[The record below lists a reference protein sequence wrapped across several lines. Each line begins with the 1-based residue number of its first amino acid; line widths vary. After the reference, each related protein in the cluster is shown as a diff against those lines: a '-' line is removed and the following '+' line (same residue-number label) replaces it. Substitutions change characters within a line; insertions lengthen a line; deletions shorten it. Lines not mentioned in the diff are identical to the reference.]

1 MPGIDR
7 GSIDLSPRAMY
18 GIATVFLK
26 ILDLRSLHSITP
38 IKYAVSFFI
47 ARRNCG
53 TKADRSS
60 AKFLLSISGHSINAN
75 FGFVAHFYRVNK
87 DKSSVHI
94 CAVKL

>member
-47 ARRNCG
+47 ACRNCVIKN
-53 TKADRSS
+53 T
-60 AKFLLSISGHSINAN
+60 AKFLLLILGHSIIAN
-75 FGFVAHFYRVNK
+75 FGFVAHFYGVIK
-87 DKSSVHI
+87 DESSVHI
-94 CAVKL
+94 SAVKL